1 MQPAPNS
8 IHFGFETIG
17 FIDFEKGGYQKFP
30 MWYLSSRFTYLARL
44 LLNNIM
50 KSSSQPNPSGVTLR
64 AFVISLILIPPN
76 CYWVV
81 QSEAV
86 WGTTYLTIV
95 SLFFNVTFDLLVLVW
110 LNAFFK
116 RLAPKAALK
125 QGELLTIYV
134 MLCLG
139 SSVAGNNFLENLVLS
154 IGHAFWF
161 ATPENE
167 WADLFFRFVPDWL
180 AVKDRSVLR
189 GFYEGESSIYRAEYI
204 NAWLKPLAFWAC
216 FSFVLIFTFLCINV
230 FIRKQWTE
238 REKLSYPIIQVPLEL
253 TRNGTGGHLFSNK
266 LFLLAFGIS
275 ATITL
280 LNGLHFHYPVVPNIR
295 LHTNIGYLF
304 TEKPFNAIGWMPVVI
319 YPWIVGLVFFIPL
332 DLSFSCWFF
341 YLFAKSQNVLS
352 SIVGWRSLPSF
363 PYFEQQTTGG
373 WLGLL
378 VIAIWLTRR
387 HLSDV
392 LRQVFRFRRNN
403 PLNSFPLNNPLA
415 PFIKG
420 EGGQGDCGK
429 READDSN
436 EPMSYR
442 IALLGFILGLCFLI
456 AFCMAGGMSF
466 WVALA
471 FFVFLIGLEV
481 TITRMRA
488 ELGPPMHE
496 LGWVGPDTII
506 ATALGSRRLGG
517 GNLTMLTYLY
527 FTDRTVSSHPMPHQ
541 LEGFK
546 IAERVGINPKKLPA
560 AMVIAVLLGII
571 SSLWAL
577 LHSAYKTGVAA
588 GFTGYV
594 GIPWESFNRLAWWIH
609 YPIGTDYPALGFIG
623 IGFVFSLVMMLLR
636 LRFLWWPLHPV
647 GYAISTS
654 GWVIN
659 YIWFSFLFSWL
670 IKWILLKHGSIK
682 AYRNATPFFLGLILG
697 EYAIGGFWNIL
708 GIALGIRTYGFFES

>member
-1 MQPAPNS
+1 
-8 IHFGFETIG
+8 
-17 FIDFEKGGYQKFP
+17 
-30 MWYLSSRFTYLARL
+30 
-44 LLNNIM
+44 M

-95 SLFFNVTFDLLVLVW
+95 SLFFNVTFDLLVLVG

-125 QGELLTIYV
+125 QGELLTIYI

-154 IGHAFWF
+154 LGHAFWF

-189 GFYEGESSIYRAEYI
+189 GFYEGESSVYRAEYI

-275 ATITL
+275 AAITL

-341 YLFAKSQNVLS
+341 YLFAKFQRVLA

-363 PYFEQQTTGG
+363 PYFNQQTTGA
-373 WLGLL
+373 WLGLF

-392 LRQVFRFRRNN
+392 LRQVFRFRRPP
-403 PLNSFPLNNPLA
+403 PLFPPVDGGDRGG
-415 PFIKG
+415 KG
-420 EGGQGDCGK
+420 
-429 READDSN
+429 EADDSD

-442 IALLGFILGLCFLI
+442 IALSGFILGLCFLI

-466 WVALA
+466 WIALA

-546 IAERVGINPKKLPA
+546 IAERAGINPKKLVA
-560 AMVIAVLLGII
+560 AMVIAVFLGII
-571 SSLWAL
+571 ASLWAL
-577 LHSAYKTGVAA
+577 LHSAYKTGVAS

-594 GIPWESFNRLAWWIH
+594 GIPWESFSRLAWWIH

-670 IKWILLKHGSIK
+670 IKWLLLKHGSIK
-682 AYRNATPFFLGLILG
+682 AYRSATPFFLGLILG
-697 EYAIGGFWNIL
+697 EYAIGGFWNVL
-708 GIALGIRTYGFFES
+708 GIALGFRTYGFFES

>member
-659 YIWFSFLFSWL
+659 YI
-670 IKWILLKHGSIK
+670 
-682 AYRNATPFFLGLILG
+682 
-697 EYAIGGFWNIL
+697 
-708 GIALGIRTYGFFES
+708 